1 MIDLMDRKN
10 GCGKEKIMCG
20 NVKLGVVCCCKYS
33 FDYKAATEIYEGIKS
48 KLNEIPDVD
57 WILWDKM
64 LVTAEDAEDA
74 AKCMATNLVDGCV
87 IISGTFHLGHI
98 PLIINSVIR
107 RPLLLWALDELPY
120 NGGKIRLNSVC
131 AINLNASNLYK
142 SGIKNFTCNIGS
154 EIDFNWIDAM
164 KMIKAI
170 KGAKLGIAGYS
181 AEGFFNVNVADLDL
195 YKYADILVNH
205 YELKELYSKEGTSP
219 QPVTAK
225 DISDIY
231 KCDCIQES
239 KVEQVAQLSESM
251 KIFMEEKKLDAL
263 SVRCWPEFAEVFGMA
278 PCAAMS
284 YLQGLGYTIGCEG
297 DIEGTLS
304 MLAVKRLAGHAPFMA
319 DLSQVN
325 FEEDYAL
332 MWHCGVAPYTL
343 WDEVSERSL
352 SDYRDG
358 GKGMTAD
365 FVMKN
370 GQITFMR
377 IDTANGK
384 TRVFAER
391 GTVIPMSKDLRG
403 TYCKVRFEKSIREII
418 NTVTETGVA
427 HHVAM
432 VYGDYLDA
440 IREFAKIMGFVMIE

>member
-1 MIDLMDRKN
+1 MQNKV
-10 GCGKEKIMCG
+10 KI
-20 NVKLGVVCCCKYS
+20 GVVCCCKYS
-33 FDYKAATEIYEGIKS
+33 FDYEAAAEIYKKIKVQ
-48 KLNEIPDVD
+48 LTEIPDID
-57 WILWDKM
+57 WMLWDKM
-64 LVTAEDAEDA
+64 LITAEDAEEA
-74 AKCMATNLVDGCV
+74 AKAMAAELMDGCIV
-87 IISGTFHLGHI
+87 ISGTFHLGHI
-98 PLIINSVIR
+98 PLIINSYVRQPI
-107 RPLLLWALDELPY
+107 LLWALDELPY

-131 AINLNASNLYK
+131 GINLNASNLYK
-142 SGIKNFTCNIGS
+142 SGIKNFSCNIGS
-154 EIDFNWIDAM
+154 GIDYDWLDAM
-164 KMIKAI
+164 KMIKAV
-170 KGAKLGIAGYS
+170 KYAKLGIAGYS

-205 YELKELYSKEGTSP
+205 YELKELYSKKSVSQNP
-219 QPVTAK
+219 ISSK
-225 DISDIY
+225 DIIKVYNCCSI
-231 KCDCIQES
+231 KES
-239 KVEQVAQLSESM
+239 QVEQVAELAESM
-251 KIFMEEKKLDAL
+251 KTFMEEKQLDAL
-263 SVRCWPEFAEVFGMA
+263 TVRCWPEFAEVFGMA

-284 YLQGLGYTIGCEG
+284 YLQGLGYVIGCEG

-304 MLAVKRLAGHAPFMA
+304 MLAVKILAGHAPFMA

-325 FEEDYAL
+325 FDEDYAL

-343 WDEVSERSL
+343 WDEVSERTL

-391 GTVIPMSKDLRG
+391 GQVIPMTKDLRG
-403 TYCKVRFEKSIREII
+403 TYCKVRFEKSVREII
-418 NTVTETGVA
+418 DTVTATGVA

-440 IREFAKIMGFVMIE
+440 VRKFAKIMDFEMIE

>member
-1 MIDLMDRKN
+1 MQ
-10 GCGKEKIMCG
+10 G
-20 NVKLGVVCCCKYS
+20 NVKIGVICCCKYS
-33 FDYKAATEIYEGIKS
+33 FDYEAATEIYEGIKK
-48 KLNEIPDVD
+48 KLVTIPGVD

-64 LVTAEDAEDA
+64 IVTTEDANEA
-74 AKCMATNLVDGCV
+74 GESMATAMVDGCV

-98 PLIINSVIR
+98 PLIMNSYVR

-142 SGIKNFTCNIGS
+142 SGIHNFTCNIGS
-154 EIDFNWIDAM
+154 EMDLHWIDAM
-164 KMIKAI
+164 RMIKAI
-170 KGAKLGIAGYS
+170 RCAKMGIVGYS

-195 YKYADILVNH
+195 YKYAEILVNH
-205 YELKELYSKEGTSP
+205 YELKELYSKESESETPIS
-219 QPVTAK
+219 AK
-225 DISDIY
+225 DISEIY
-231 KCDCIQES
+231 CCDHVRSDQ
-239 KVEQVAQLSESM
+239 VEQVAQLAESM
-251 KIFMEEKKLDAL
+251 KTFMDEKKLDAL
-263 SVRCWPEFAEVFGMA
+263 TVRCWPEFAEVFGMA
-278 PCAAMS
+278 PCASMS
-284 YLQGLGYTIGCEG
+284 YLQGLGYIVGCEG

-304 MLAVKRLAGHAPFMA
+304 MVAVQKIAGHAPFMA

-343 WDEVSERSL
+343 WDQVSECSL

-365 FVMKN
+365 FVMKS

-391 GTVIPMSKDLRG
+391 GNVIPMTKDLRG
-403 TYCKVRFEKSIREII
+403 TYCKVRFEKSIRQII
-418 NTVTETGVA
+418 DLVTETGVA

-440 IREFAKIMGFVMIE
+440 IRTFAKIMNFEMIE

>member
-1 MIDLMDRKN
+1 MQ
-10 GCGKEKIMCG
+10 G
-20 NVKLGVVCCCKYS
+20 NVKIGVICCCKYS
-33 FDYKAATEIYEGIKS
+33 FDYEAATEIYEGIRE
-48 KLNEIPDVD
+48 KLAAIPGVA
-57 WILWDKM
+57 WLLWDKM
-64 LVTAEDAEDA
+64 IVTAEDAQEAGA
-74 AKCMATNLVDGCV
+74 AMAAGLADGCV

-98 PLIINSVIR
+98 PLIMNSCIR
-107 RPLLLWALDELPY
+107 RPILLWALDELPY

-142 SGIKNFTCNIGS
+142 SGIHNFSCNIGN
-154 EIDFNWIDAM
+154 EIDMHWIDAM

-170 KGAKLGIAGYS
+170 KCAKMGLVGYS

-195 YKYADILVNH
+195 YKYADILVSH
-205 YELKELYSKEGTSP
+205 YELKEFYSKESKSDKP
-219 QPVTAK
+219 ISAK
-225 DISDIY
+225 DLESVY
-231 KCDCIQES
+231 CCDHLKKTQ
-239 KVEQVAQLSESM
+239 VEQVAQLAESI
-251 KIFMEEKKLDAL
+251 KTFMDEKGLDAL
-263 SVRCWPEFAEVFGMA
+263 TVRCWPEFAEVFGMA

-284 YLQGLGYTIGCEG
+284 YLQGLGYILGCEG

-304 MLAVKRLAGHAPFMA
+304 MVAVQKLAGHAPFMA

-325 FEEDYAL
+325 FEDDYAL

-391 GTVIPMSKDLRG
+391 GDVIPMAKDLRG

-418 NTVTETGVA
+418 DLVTETGVA

-432 VYGDYLDA
+432 VYGDYMDA
-440 IREFAKIMGFVMIE
+440 IRKFAKIMNFEMIE